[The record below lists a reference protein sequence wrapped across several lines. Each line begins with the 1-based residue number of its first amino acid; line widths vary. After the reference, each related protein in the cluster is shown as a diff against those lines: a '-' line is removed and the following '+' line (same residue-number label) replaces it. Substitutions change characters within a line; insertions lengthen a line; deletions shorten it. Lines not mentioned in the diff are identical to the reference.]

1 MGWENRAPHRPQQW
15 DPEGVLGPQNLQSN
29 VGNSLE
35 NAGVIQP
42 GDSRRTRSDENASVG
57 RVRERKVP
65 HGGRQAGKRSSS

>member
-42 GDSRRTRSDENASVG
+42 GDSRRTRPDENASVG
-57 RVRERKVP
+57 KVREKGASP
-65 HGGRQAGKRSSS
+65 GQAGGKAE